1 MKKKE
6 AAPAEERR
14 RNKAEAA
21 SAGDPVRKRPRTAFS
36 KEQLKR
42 LQIEFRANRYLTE
55 ERRSALASEL
65 GLGQSQVKIWF
76 QNKRAKLKKKTG
88 AASNLQVSPSPL

>member
-1 MKKKE
+1 MKKDE
-6 AAPAEERR
+6 
-14 RNKAEAA
+14 NKA
-21 SAGDPVRKRPRTAFS
+21 DPVKNERKRPRTAFS

-42 LQIEFRANRYLTE
+42 LQSEFRTNRYLTE

-76 QNKRAKLKKKTG
+76 QNKRAKLKKKQG
-88 AASNLQVSPSPL
+88 ANFFSPQY